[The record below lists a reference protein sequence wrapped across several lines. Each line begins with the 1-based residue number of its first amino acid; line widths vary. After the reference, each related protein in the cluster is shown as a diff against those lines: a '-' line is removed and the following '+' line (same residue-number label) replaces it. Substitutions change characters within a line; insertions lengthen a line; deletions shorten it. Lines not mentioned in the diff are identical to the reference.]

1 MAEHHYLGFIVE
13 TFEVGRNLWHA
24 RVRRSD
30 RTSFVI
36 DGVILHDLDVGIAWP
51 SADSAF
57 QDACEFIDRMMRRA
71 DAGK

>member
-1 MAEHHYLGFIVE
+1 MAEHHYLGFVVE

-51 SADSAF
+51 LADSAF
-57 QDACEFIDRMMRRA
+57 QDACGFIDRMIGRA